1 MGVGVGVGVGVGL
14 GVGDG
19 VGAGADTT
27 VVGGADVV
35 LLCGEQPPT
44 ISADAS
50 NLARYRIFSPCPD
63 ASIMMGKAV
72 AVRATRLPKIAKP
85 QST

>member
-1 MGVGVGVGVGVGL
+1 MGVGVGL

-19 VGAGADTT
+19 VGVGTT

-63 ASIMMGKAV
+63 ASIMSGKAV
-72 AVRATRLPKIAKP
+72 AMRATRPPKITKA
-85 QST
+85 QFT